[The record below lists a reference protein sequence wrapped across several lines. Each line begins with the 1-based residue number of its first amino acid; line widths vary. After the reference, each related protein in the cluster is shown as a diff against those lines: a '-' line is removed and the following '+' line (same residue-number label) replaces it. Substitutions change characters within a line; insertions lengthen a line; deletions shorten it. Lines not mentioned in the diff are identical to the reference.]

1 MSTQPPIFGGR
12 QTQLTEKLLTIY
24 QEGVKM
30 YPHPKPLTN
39 LQLEIIK
46 LYSTDL
52 DAQELLDL
60 KQVLAD
66 FFARKAIK
74 EADKIW
80 DEQNLSDQTME
91 SWLNEG

>member
-1 MSTQPPIFGGR
+1 MKYGELVMTSA
-12 QTQLTEKLLTIY
+12 Y

-30 YPHPKPLTN
+30 YPHAKPLTN

-46 LYSTDL
+46 LYSIDL
-52 DAQELLDL
+52 EPQELLDL
-60 KQVLAD
+60 KQILAD

-80 DEQNLSDQTME
+80 DKRNLSDQTME
-91 SWLNEG
+91 LWLNEG